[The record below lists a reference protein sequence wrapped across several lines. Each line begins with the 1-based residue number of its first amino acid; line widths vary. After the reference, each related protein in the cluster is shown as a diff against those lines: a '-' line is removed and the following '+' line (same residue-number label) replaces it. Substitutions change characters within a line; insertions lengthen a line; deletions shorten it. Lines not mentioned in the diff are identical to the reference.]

1 MALPDDG
8 ATMAL
13 TAQPARA
20 FATRL
25 RQASLL
31 WGYGAIIALAAFST
45 IGVWSYDRFFDV
57 ALRGKPS
64 FPFVIF
70 SLGLFLA
77 ICLARPLWLV
87 IRLHPEPLRQIAR
100 DLRTYRFWLLTSA
113 LVAVALPQTLEFSST
128 MKKAI
133 PQLVPFYADHAII
146 RIESTILG
154 TDAWRITHAVLG
166 DAATRAIDLI
176 YGLWHIANISLCCW
190 LVLTSDRKFQVR
202 AVLSYQLIW
211 LLLGGL
217 LATLLSSVGPCF
229 LAEFTGDQ
237 RFLPLIAEL
246 RALDAQESLHSLT
259 AMGYLLA
266 SKGTDSFG
274 SGISAMPSLHVAV
287 AFLSLLAIRS
297 RTKSLAAL
305 LGATAYLLVI
315 LVGSVHLGWHYLLD
329 GIVAIFGTWL
339 IWLAVS
345 RFTDRLESGN
355 PPPFRAA

>member
-1 MALPDDG
+1 MRD
-8 ATMAL
+8 
-13 TAQPARA
+13 
-20 FATRL
+20 
-25 RQASLL
+25 QAIQLQQRSPL
-31 WGYGAIIALAAFST
+31 WGYGAIAAIAIASTLGIWLYDWAF
-45 IGVWSYDRFFDV
+45 GV

-70 SLGLFLA
+70 SLTIFLA

-87 IRLHPEPLRQIAR
+87 IRRHPEPIKQIGK
-100 DLRTYRFWLLTSA
+100 DLVHYRGWLLTSA
-113 LVAVALPQTLEFSST
+113 LVAIALPQTLEFSST

-146 RIESTILG
+146 RIETAILG

-166 DAATRAIDLI
+166 EAGTRAIDLI
-176 YGLWHIANISLCCW
+176 YGLWHFANISLCCW
-190 LVLTSDRKFQVR
+190 LVLTANRRFQVQ
-202 AVLSYQLIW
+202 AVLAYQLVW

-217 LATLLSSVGPCF
+217 LATALSSVGPCF

-237 RFLPLIAEL
+237 RFLPLMAEL
-246 RALDAQESLHSLT
+246 HALDAHGSLHSLT

-266 SKGTDSFG
+266 SKGTDAFG

-297 RTKSLAAL
+297 RTKNLAAL
-305 LGATAYLLVI
+305 LGATAYFLVI

-329 GIVAIFGTWL
+329 GMVAVAGTWS
-339 IWLAVS
+339 IWIAA
-345 RFTDRLESGN
+345 DRLVGWLEGED
-355 PPPFRAA
+355 PAARQGRRPGDRAAYPA